1 MGYSLT
7 QHAGAVCLLM
17 DTNRVDPNMKW
28 NAYRRQQGTVLAVV
42 LIVLVVMMLGS
53 VSLMRSIDTSAL
65 LTGNIGFKRDSV
77 NTAAAGLNK
86 AFEKMKLPAFTAN
99 QESVA
104 GCPPPAG
111 TGTGCSAVTE
121 WVKLNFYPRALE
133 SDSNG
138 IPVVLKDKA
147 SFDAKFK
154 AGTLTING
162 NEVRYLI
169 ERMCNRYGPSDK
181 NVCVLDEYSSP
192 GTPAQ
197 DLNKA
202 GSIASPVYR
211 VTVRTDGI
219 RNTQTYAQWMVS
231 YRKLQ

>member
-1 MGYSLT
+1 MGDSPAQPERAVRLLT
-7 QHAGAVCLLM
+7 GM
-17 DTNRVDPNMKW
+17 NRIDPNMRL

-86 AFEKMKLPAFTAN
+86 AFEKMKLAAFTAN
-99 QESVA
+99 QELVA

-111 TGTGCSAVTE
+111 TGTACSAVTE
-121 WVKLNFYPRALE
+121 WVKLNFYPRVLE
-133 SDSNG
+133 TDSNG
-138 IPVVLKDKA
+138 IPVILKDKA
-147 SFDAKFK
+147 LFDAKFK
-154 AGTLTING
+154 AGTLTVNG

-169 ERMCNRYGPSDK
+169 ERMCNSYGASGK
-181 NVCVLDEYSSP
+181 TVCVLDEYSSSDSETQQP
-192 GTPAQ
+192 VGP
-197 DLNKA
+197 
-202 GSIASPVYR
+202 GSIASPLYR